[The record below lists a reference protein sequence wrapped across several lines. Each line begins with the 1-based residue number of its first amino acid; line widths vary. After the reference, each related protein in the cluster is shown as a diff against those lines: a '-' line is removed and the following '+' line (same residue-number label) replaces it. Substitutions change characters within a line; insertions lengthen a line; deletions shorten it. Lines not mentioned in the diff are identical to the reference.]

1 MSNAV
6 SILNGASSKGAVKI
20 TEAGLRGMITLRGDL
35 SSITLKDAV
44 KSAVGLTP
52 PAERKVKSGKGG
64 GVAWM
69 SPDELLLLVDYDK
82 ADAIVAKLSKAL
94 DGEHHMAVNVSEAR
108 AIFTLTGQGARE
120 VIAKGAPVD
129 MSPDVFGKGE
139 IRRSR
144 IGQLAAAFWTLD
156 GETFELVCFRS
167 VGAFMF
173 DWLSNAA
180 QEGSLPEYL

>member
-6 SILNGASSKGAVKI
+6 SILNGATSNGAVKI

-35 SSITLKDAV
+35 SNTALKDAV
-44 KSAVGLTP
+44 KSVIGLTP
-52 PAERKVKSGKGG
+52 PAERKVKSGNGG

-82 ADAIVAKLSKAL
+82 ADATVAKLSKVL
-94 DGEHHMAVNVSEAR
+94 SGEHHMVVNVSDAR
-108 AIFTLTGQGARE
+108 AVFLIEGQGARE
-120 VIAKGAPVD
+120 VLAKGAPVD
-129 MSPDVFGKGE
+129 LSPEAFGAGDL
-139 IRRSR
+139 RRSR
-144 IGQLAAAFWTLD
+144 IGQLAAAFWMTED
-156 GETFELVCFRS
+156 ESFELVCFRS

-180 QEGSLPEYL
+180 REGSLPEFL